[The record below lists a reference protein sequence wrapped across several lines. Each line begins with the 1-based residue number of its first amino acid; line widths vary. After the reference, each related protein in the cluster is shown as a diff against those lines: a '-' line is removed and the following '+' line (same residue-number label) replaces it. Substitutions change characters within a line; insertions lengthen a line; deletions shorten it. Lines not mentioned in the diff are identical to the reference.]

1 MMVGRQ
7 FGRFKGEEQMN
18 LQQTK
23 PAGKAVAAS
32 LRTGAEYLRSLR
44 DGRRVFVDGELVKD
58 VTEHPALRQAARSL
72 ARLYDIAADPASRER
87 MTFASP
93 KTGAPVLRAYQ
104 IPKTHADLKARRLF
118 SQVWAEATFGLM
130 GRTLDHVA
138 GFLCGYAAVPQ
149 LFAAGGQQFADNLL
163 AFFERMRDNHLY
175 ASYAIVPPQ
184 IDRSKPAHKQTDPTL
199 YAGVVKERD
208 DGIVL
213 SGAQQLA
220 TGGLYSDYIYLSC
233 IHPLQPGD
241 EAYANG
247 VMIPVNA
254 SGVKLYPRRPFAQVN
269 GNSFD
274 YPLSSRFDETDCFVV
289 LENVFVPW
297 ENVFIYR
304 NLEICRDQW
313 WKTPSHLYGNHQA
326 QTRYAT
332 KLRFMIGLAKRMNEM
347 TGNDGNPAV
356 QTQMGELASLV
367 SIVENMLLSHEAT
380 ATIDANGVLWPS
392 KTGLYAV
399 MALQS
404 ELNSRMLEI
413 IRELTGAAM
422 ITLPSSHK
430 DFDNPEMRTDIERFM
445 RSSTSD
451 AESRVAVMRMAWDFI
466 GSEFGSRHQQY
477 EKFYGGASFVVKQ
490 NVYRSFDFKGATQLV
505 DAALGLPVVEAR

>member
-1 MMVGRQ
+1 
-7 FGRFKGEEQMN
+7 MN
-18 LQQTK
+18 VLESQRT
-23 PAGKAVAAS
+23 GKAVAAS

-44 DGRRVFVDGELVKD
+44 DGRQVFVDGDLVKD
-58 VTEHPALRQAARSL
+58 VTEHPAFRQAARSL
-72 ARLYDIAADPASRER
+72 ASLFDIAADPANRER

-93 KTGAPVLRAYQ
+93 RTGAPVLRAYQ

-118 SQVWAEATFGLM
+118 SQAWAEATFGLM

-138 GFLCGYAAVPQ
+138 GFFCGYAAVPDV
-149 LFAAGGQQFADNLL
+149 FAADGRQFADNLL
-163 AFFERMRDNHLY
+163 TFFDHMRDNHLY

-184 IDRSKPAHKQTDPTL
+184 IDRSKPAHKQSDPTL

-220 TGGLYSDYIYLSC
+220 TAGLYSDYIYLSC

-254 SGVKLYPRRPFAQVN
+254 PGVKLYPRRPFAQVS
-269 GNSFD
+269 GDSYD

-289 LENVFVPW
+289 LDKVFVPW
-297 ENVFIYR
+297 EHVFIYR
-304 NLEICRDQW
+304 NIDICRNQW
-313 WKTPSHLYGNHQA
+313 WKTPAHLYGNHQA

-347 TGNDGNPAV
+347 TGNDANPAV
-356 QTQMGELASLV
+356 QIQMGEFASLV

-380 ATIDANGVLWPS
+380 AIVDGNGVLWPS

-430 DFDNPEMRTDIERFM
+430 DFDDPAMNADIERFM

-451 AESRVAVMRMAWDFI
+451 AESRIAVMRMAWDFI

-477 EKFYGGASFVVKQ
+477 EKFYGGASFLVKQ
-490 NVYRSFDFKGATQLV
+490 NVYRNFDFKSATALV
-505 DAALGLPVVEAR
+505 DAALTLPAI